1 MAIRKQVKEMAQE
14 FTSEPL
20 ETKTDSGIVMAL
32 IIVIKELEEANEFLA
47 NELAHEIDYRINQ

>member
-32 IIVIKELEEANEFLA
+32 ISVIKELEEANEFLA